1 MDSAKRVTKK
11 ERLRLALS
19 TLLDR
24 HAVTLV
30 DESSAKRLRAELPGM
45 SDRMFRNL
53 LRECGLPLA
62 PLVEGVRQD
71 DFHDLE
77 RTLLLLAQEY
87 AEADLARR
95 KQVRAVVIE
104 AKNHAKLAAANEKVS
119 AEKREEKEEMV
130 LWMLTWLENPSI
142 FEIWASLRKVQ
153 LATGSARSIP
163 RR

>member
-1 MDSAKRVTKK
+1 M
-11 ERLRLALS
+11 RLALS
-19 TLLDR
+19 TLLER
-24 HAVTLV
+24 LAITLI
-30 DESSAKRLRAELPGM
+30 DESTARNLRAELPKM

-87 AEADLARR
+87 DQAGAARR
-95 KQVRAVVIE
+95 KQVRAAVIE

-119 AEKREEKEEMV
+119 PEKRLEKEEMV

-142 FEIWASLRKVQ
+142 FELWAPLRRTQ
-153 LATGSARSIP
+153 MATATARSTPP
-163 RR
+163 R